1 MNIKMLNFTNH
12 LRRQA
17 LIFGSKSKH
26 KIFKLQESIKIH
38 INIELLFCQLM
49 PIGKNVLFTKTAYI
63 LVNIYLILGV
73 QI

>member
-38 INIELLFCQLM
+38 INIELLFLS
-49 PIGKNVLFTKTAYI
+49 INA
-63 LVNIYLILGV
+63 NW
-73 QI
+73 